1 MRAKRET
8 RVCLVASVLL
18 ATIVGCPSAPTELP
32 VSITAPL
39 KLAQG
44 LIGDLTVEEWL
55 FLAEA
60 GSNIPGLPPLPQL
73 TEAQAQAIV
82 TFLDENGIVTITDLQ
97 TKITAGTL
105 IIPQDLISIFLGT
118 TPGT

>member
-1 MRAKRET
+1 MQAKREIGL
-8 RVCLVASVLL
+8 CLVASVLL
-18 ATIVGCPSAPTELP
+18 ATMLGCPTTSTELP

-60 GSNIPGLPPLPQL
+60 GSSIPGLPPLPPL

-82 TFLDENGIVTITDLQ
+82 TFLDDNGIVTLTDLQ
-97 TKITAGTL
+97 TKMTAGTL
-105 IIPQDLISIFLGT
+105 VIPQDLISVFLGT
-118 TPGT
+118 NSGS